1 MALVNP
7 TVTPQNT
14 AVPTTL
20 VVWDAM
26 AFSDGAIGND
36 GGEPVTLP
44 DFADLTVTFEGTFST
59 GGSVTLKGSNDGGT
73 TYHAL
78 TDPQGNALTKTAAA
92 IEVVT
97 ETPLLIRP
105 HVTAGDGSTA
115 IDVRILFRRGAR

>member
-1 MALVNP
+1 MTLIAP
-7 TVTPQNT
+7 TVVSQNT

-20 VVWDAM
+20 VTWDAM
-26 AFSDGAIGND
+26 TYSDGAIAND
-36 GGEPVTLP
+36 GGSPVSLP
-44 DFADLTVTFEGTFST
+44 DFADLTVTVEGTFST

-78 TDPQGNALTKTAAA
+78 TDPQGNAITKTAAA